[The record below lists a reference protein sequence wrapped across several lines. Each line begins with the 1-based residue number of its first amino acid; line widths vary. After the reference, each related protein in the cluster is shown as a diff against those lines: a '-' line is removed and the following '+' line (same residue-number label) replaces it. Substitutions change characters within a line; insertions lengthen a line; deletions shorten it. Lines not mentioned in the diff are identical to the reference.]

1 MDWLLFGKWYII
13 GCIPIIFLASI
24 NIIDR
29 IKFRDCCSVRVSSI
43 LNSICI
49 LSLFVSLLGW
59 LANYID
65 GFDPDDSWF
74 VPMMFIC
81 YALMIAFCFI
91 MYYERIICDKE
102 NGDIVCYI
110 NFKKTK
116 INVSEITR
124 FNFSDEFIDIYIK
137 EKRIR
142 YRNRFLTGTSE
153 LEQYLKECWNKK

>member
-1 MDWLLFGKWYII
+1 MDWLLFTKWYIV

-29 IKFRDCCSVRVSSI
+29 IKFRDCCSVRISGI

-65 GFDPDDSWF
+65 GFDSDDSWF
-74 VPMMFIC
+74 VPMMFTC
-81 YALMIAFCFI
+81 YILMIVFCLI
-91 MYYERIICDKE
+91 MYYERIIYNKSS
-102 NGDIVCYI
+102 GDIVCSI

-116 INVSEITR
+116 FNVSEITR
-124 FNFSDEFIDIYIK
+124 YNFSDEFIDIYIK

-142 YRNRFLTGTSE
+142 YRIDFLRGTSE
-153 LEQYLKECWNKK
+153 FEQYIKEYRNKK

>member
-1 MDWLLFGKWYII
+1 MDWLLFTKWYIV

-29 IKFRDCCSVRVSSI
+29 IKFRDCCSVRISGI

-65 GFDPDDSWF
+65 GFDSDDSWF

-81 YALMIAFCFI
+81 YILMIVFCLI
-91 MYYERIICDKE
+91 MYYERIIYNKSS
-102 NGDIVCYI
+102 GDIVCSI

-116 INVSEITR
+116 FNVSEITR
-124 FNFSDEFIDIYIK
+124 YNFSDEFIDIYIK

-142 YRNRFLTGTSE
+142 YRINFLRGTSE
-153 LEQYLKECWNKK
+153 FEQYIKEYRNKI